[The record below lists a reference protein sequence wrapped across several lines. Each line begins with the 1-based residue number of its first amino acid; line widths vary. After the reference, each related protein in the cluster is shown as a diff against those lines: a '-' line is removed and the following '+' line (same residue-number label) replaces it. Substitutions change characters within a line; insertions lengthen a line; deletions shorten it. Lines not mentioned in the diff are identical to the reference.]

1 MARKAAAEAIT
12 TEPRRSTRILS
23 QPAPKAKR
31 KADGEG
37 GRAKKKTKKVAE
49 DMEESAQEKAEQLQ
63 IGSSL
68 AGLSITLPNQKGED
82 VEIGMIASE
91 RGVVLFLVPRADTPG
106 CTQQA
111 CAYRDAYD
119 KFTEAGYDVYCLS
132 ADEEGKQG
140 KWKDKKTLP
149 YDLLS
154 DPKRVFIS
162 ALGAGTTKTARSH
175 FVFAK
180 GGVMIDKRM
189 PVKPAESF
197 KLALDAIQKESEKGD
212 GGTKEEKD
220 DKKDEGDDEA

>member
-1 MARKAAAEAIT
+1 MARKAAAETMTA
-12 TEPRRSTRILS
+12 EPRRSTRISSL
-23 QPAPKAKR
+23 PAPKAKR

-37 GRAKKKTKKVAE
+37 GRPKKKTKKAVE
-49 DMEESAQEKAEQLQ
+49 DMDELPQEKAEQLQ

-68 AGLSITLPNQKGED
+68 AGLSITLPNQNGLD
-82 VEIGMIASE
+82 VEIATIAKE

-132 ADEEGKQG
+132 ADESGKQG
-140 KWKDKKTLP
+140 KWKDKKSLP
-149 YDLLS
+149 YNLLS

-162 ALGAGTTKTARSH
+162 ALGAGTTKTSRSH

-197 KLALDAIQKESEKGD
+197 KLALAAIQKESENVKED
-212 GGTKEEKD
+212 DKEKEED
-220 DKKDEGDDEA
+220 NKDEGDDGA

>member
-1 MARKAAAEAIT
+1 MARKAVAET
-12 TEPRRSTRILS
+12 TTAEPRRSTRISS

-31 KADGEG
+31 KADSEG
-37 GRAKKKTKKVAE
+37 GRPKKKTKKVAE
-49 DMEESAQEKAEQLQ
+49 DTDELQEKVEQLQ
-63 IGSSL
+63 IGSL
-68 AGLSITLPNQKGED
+68 LTGLSITLPNQNGED
-82 VEIGMIASE
+82 VEIGTIAKE

-132 ADEEGKQG
+132 ADEPGKQG
-140 KWKDKKTLP
+140 KWKDKKSLP
-149 YDLLS
+149 YNLLS

-162 ALGAGTTKTARSH
+162 ALGAGTTKTSRSH

-197 KLALDAIQKESEKGD
+197 KLALGAIQKESEKVD
-212 GGTKEEKD
+212 ESDEKEEE
-220 DKKDEGDDEA
+220 DKKDEGEDGA